1 MTFTHMVSWVV
12 TGGSLNL
19 IYLLVFLILF
29 IIYFYFY
36 FLLVLQV
43 INETIRLANIVPGIF
58 RRVTK
63 DVHIK
68 GKFKNTWYC
77 FKVENRIRYYFLKI
91 LFLNNFISII
101 NI

>member
-1 MTFTHMVSWVV
+1 M
-12 TGGSLNL
+12 GGDGWILKFNL
-19 IYLLVFLILF
+19 FIGIFNLILF
-29 IIYFYFY
+29 IYL
-36 FLLVLQV
+36 FLLALQV

-77 FKVENRIRYYFLKI
+77 FKVENMISYYFLKI
-91 LFLNNFISII
+91 LFLNDFISII